1 MSKKISKNSIA
12 IIALIVFTLYAIV
25 STIFISNDINNR
37 KKEFA
42 TLQEQI
48 EEQGVLNKEI
58 KELTAQLSELISKI
72 SIMANEL
79 EELET
84 KQPTQHDIQAEYCRD
99 VLFAKM
105 NEIRT
110 YVDKIET
117 ITNKQNWPM
126 PSYTDLLHRV

>member
-58 KELTAQLSELISKI
+58 KELVEGGS
-72 SIMANEL
+72 ANEDYIVKMAREKL
-79 EELET
+79 NFVFPDET
-84 KQPTQHDIQAEYCRD
+84 VYKDI
-99 VLFAKM
+99 VG
-105 NEIRT
+105 N
-110 YVDKIET
+110 
-117 ITNKQNWPM
+117 
-126 PSYTDLLHRV
+126 